1 MLNIAV
7 SCPPGEARDIARRYF
22 KIALNNYDE
31 SKSKVRETAND
42 LMIQDDEENDDALN
56 QVTFLYKV

>member
-1 MLNIAV
+1 MHNIAV

-31 SKSKVRETAND
+31 SKANVREKLTT
-42 LMIQDDEENDDALN
+42 LLN
-56 QVTFLYKV
+56 QDGDAFSQILFLHKVCY